1 MSANMN
7 RLWVR
12 LSIAFS
18 AVVFVAIAALALISV
33 AIIRETVAEMDRER
47 AEAGIQSRQMI
58 ALSAGEVNDMEKAIP
73 IVIDGATVGYFEENR
88 DPFPQPPGP
97 IRAIGWE
104 HILLLIAVVGGSIGI
119 LFGTLMSRTLVAP
132 LNALVTTANEIG
144 AGNWAS
150 RVTVKGTAETRS
162 LAQSF
167 NTMVDQLQRNESLRR
182 NMVAD
187 IAHELRTPITALQA
201 NIYAILD
208 DAYPMTK
215 EEIAGLYEQTRMLSR
230 LVQDLH
236 ELSQAESGQLALD
249 RHAENLGD
257 TLAEMIAPFRSVAE
271 SKNVRLEV
279 EIPPQLPLVLVDEQ
293 RINQVMHN
301 LLNNAL
307 RHTPSGGTIRIRAFA
322 QKNTLGIEIHDTGE
336 GIPPEHLPN
345 VFERFYRVDY
355 ARSRKTGGMGLGLAI
370 TKAIVEAHNGS
381 ISIASNGIPGE
392 GTTFTIQ
399 LPLVR
404 DAV

>member
-12 LSIAFS
+12 LSLAFS
-18 AVVFVAIAALALISV
+18 AVVFVAIAALAVISV
-33 AIIRETVAEMDRER
+33 AIIRETVAEMDRAR
-47 AEAGIQSRQMI
+47 AEAGIESRQMI
-58 ALSAGEVNDMEKAIP
+58 ALSASEVNDMEKAIP

-249 RHAENLGD
+249 RHAENLGE

-322 QKNTLGIEIHDTGE
+322 QDNTLGIEIHDTGE

-381 ISIASNGIPGE
+381 ISIASKGIPGE